1 MVILISSE
9 KNHTDNEHTGD
20 LAIIVL
26 VCVGLD
32 IVILVLTM
40 QVMLR
45 LDDVA
50 TVETIALPSILNNEP
65 PSTIT
70 NALIHF

>member
-9 KNHTDNEHTGD
+9 KNHTDNEHTGG